1 MRRNGTTITDHIN
14 SIKNIMNIKDIFGA
28 LTKIVINNKG
38 KVNIACIIAQFSKQ
52 YYEHNKK

>member
-28 LTKIVINNKG
+28 LTNIAIKNKG
-38 KVNIACIIAQFSKQ
+38 KVTVACIMTQFSKQ